1 MRPRV
6 NKSKVNVQLVVEH
19 LENKRRVYSEAI
31 NDLIREEGVSYVQ
44 AKDLLNKRLREKVAF
59 KF

>member
-1 MRPRV
+1 MRTRV

-31 NDLIREEGVSYVQ
+31 NDLINEEGVSYIQ